1 MTIKLYRRDQLPQW
15 RIEDI
20 LKHDFSFYFGIENLR
35 ALKPSQ
41 RLEDYEQERVRKKLS
56 SFKVGHFDPI
66 ITDCDFHIICG
77 HHRHKMLKDFYT
89 NVDHVTI
96 ICLEVVTIDHVV
108 QYYESVQLHEQAQ
121 LDWLA
126 ENRAIEDHDFA
137 KLLDAGR
144 LT

>member
-20 LKHDFSFYFGIENLR
+20 LKHDLSFYFGIENLR
-35 ALKPSQ
+35 TLKPSQ

-56 SFKVGHFDPI
+56 SFKVGHFAPI

-89 NVDHVTI
+89 NVDHVPI
-96 ICLEVVTIDHVV
+96 ICLEGVTIDHVV

>member
-1 MTIKLYRRDQLPQW
+1 MTIKLYRRDQLTQW

-35 ALKPSQ
+35 TLKPSQ

-89 NVDHVTI
+89 NVDHVPI
-96 ICLEVVTIDHVV
+96 ICLEGVTIDHVV